1 MTEAPERIW
10 AFEERGSRWHYG
22 HWDLCGPGDYERI
35 EYLRADLVPGW
46 SDRVEALETENAWL
60 REALMQTARA
70 DDLREAYHR
79 LPNDHCRPGQKKS
92 PKSVARDAW
101 LRAFRRAARQAR
113 AALNKEM
120 TDEGE

>member
-35 EYLRADLVPGW
+35 EYLRADLVPAMA
-46 SDRVEALETENAWL
+46 DRIEALEAENARL
-60 REALMQTARA
+60 RGTLVSVMQVYEARTELFTSDADCAANMYDRA
-70 DDLREAYHR
+70 
-79 LPNDHCRPGQKKS
+79 C
-92 PKSVARDAW
+92 
-101 LRAFRRAARQAR
+101 